1 MKFTNIFKTTAVAL
15 GAVLALSGCIRE
27 TLPKESTIT
36 EGQLLAGQAEVVA
49 ENLLKGIPSGL
60 MSYIS
65 GWEHTDFGYHSVG
78 IYNDYACG
86 LMVSCGHTT
95 GLPAGYCR
103 FYPAAYSWGYAP
115 NSAMPSHVWYNYYP
129 QIKSCNDV
137 IGLLKGNEQLKHY
150 EGIARTYRAMMYIDL
165 ARMFECL
172 YAENETNPNYEA
184 EQIAVAGLT
193 VPIVDENLDE
203 QGAKNN
209 PRATR
214 EEMFNFIFADLAF
227 AEEALAEYTPTSIT
241 NPDLSV
247 VYGLYARAYLW
258 LGGFED
264 GLSGELPEG
273 NDAYALA
280 GEYARKAINA
290 HGGAVMSEAEWTSV
304 TNGFNVAASSWM
316 WGLQHSVDTVINNLF
331 QFTAHMAL
339 EADYGYAP
347 LSMPGVSAK
356 DYERLGDADIRK
368 KLMKGP
374 EKSYADFKAY
384 TSMDEATWS
393 TMANYTFFKYRPAN
407 GNRTEYKAAG
417 AVALPLMRCEEM
429 YFIELE
435 AMAHTQ
441 GNDAA
446 MIELINFMTTYRD
459 PNYLCKTNNIV
470 EEIIFQKGIE
480 FWGEG
485 IKMYDMKRMDIGYAS
500 YWDDNGDGKGDSN
513 YPSDARF
520 VLNGR
525 APWWSYCIPKDET
538 DMNQAVALQGANPN
552 PTQAFKPIT
561 L

>member
-1 MKFTNIFKTTAVAL
+1 MKFTNILKTTALSL
-15 GAVLALSGCIRE
+15 GAALALTGCIRE
-27 TLPKESTIT
+27 TLPKESAIT
-36 EGQLLAGQAEVVA
+36 EGQLMAGQAEVVA

-60 MSYIS
+60 MSYVS

-78 IYNDYACG
+78 VYNDYACG
-86 LMVSCGHTT
+86 LMVSNGWTT
-95 GLPAGYCR
+95 GLPAGYNR
-103 FYPAAYSWGYAP
+103 FYASSYSWGYAP
-115 NSAMPSHVWYNYYP
+115 NSALPSHVWYNYYP
-129 QIKSCNDV
+129 QIKACNDV
-137 IGLLKGNEQLKHY
+137 IRIVGDNELLQEY
-150 EGIARTYRAMMYIDL
+150 VGIARTYRAMMYIDL

-172 YAENETNPNYEA
+172 YAENDTNPNYAADQLE
-184 EQIAVAGLT
+184 VAGLT
-193 VPIVDENLDE
+193 VPIVDELLDE

-227 AEEALAEYTPTSIT
+227 AEEALADYTSISIT

-273 NDAYALA
+273 NAAYAKA
-280 GEYARKAINA
+280 AEYARMAIEA
-290 HGGAVMSEAEWTSV
+290 HGGAVMNENEWTSV

-347 LSMPGVSAK
+347 LSQPGVSAK
-356 DYERLGDADIRK
+356 DYERLSDSDFRK

-374 EKSYADFKAY
+374 EKTYADFKAY
-384 TSMDEATWS
+384 TSMDEGTWS
-393 TMANYTFFKYRPAN
+393 ALANYTFFKFRPAG

-417 AVALPLMRCEEM
+417 AVTLPLMRCEEM

-435 AMAHTQ
+435 ARAHM
-441 GNDAA
+441 GEDV
-446 MIELINFMTTYRD
+446 LIDLITFMKNRD
-459 PNYLCKTNNIV
+459 PYYACKTNDYV
-470 EEIIFQKGIE
+470 DEIIFQKGIE

-485 IKMYDMKRMDIGYAS
+485 IKMYDMKRLDKGYNAAFE
-500 YWDDNGDGKGDSN
+500 GTN
-513 YPSDARF
+513 YPADARF
-520 VLNGR
+520 KIAGR

-538 DMNQAVALQGANPN
+538 DMNKAAALQGSNPN
-552 PTQAFKPIT
+552 PTQAFKPVT
-561 L
+561 LE

>member
-1 MKFTNIFKTTAVAL
+1 MKLTNIFKTTAVAL
-15 GAVLALSGCIRE
+15 SAVVALSGCIRE
-27 TLPKESTIT
+27 TFPKESTIT

-49 ENLLKGIPSGL
+49 ENLLKGIPAGL
-60 MSYIS
+60 MTYIS

-86 LMVSCGHTT
+86 LMVSCGWTT

-103 FYPAAYSWGYAP
+103 FYPAAYSWGYAS

-137 IGLLKGNEQLKHY
+137 INVLNGNEQLKHY

-172 YAENETNPNYEA
+172 YAENETNPSYEA
-184 EQIAVAGLT
+184 EQVAVAGLT

-214 EEMFNFIFADLAF
+214 EEMFNFIFSDLAF

-264 GLSGELPEG
+264 GLSGDLPAG
-273 NDAYALA
+273 NEAYAKA

-290 HGGAVMSEAEWTSV
+290 HGGAVMTEAEWTSV
-304 TNGFNVAASSWM
+304 ANGFNVAASSWM

-347 LSMPGVSAK
+347 LSMPGVSGL
-356 DYERLGDADIRK
+356 DYKRLSDTDFRK

-374 EKSYADFKAY
+374 EKTYADFKGL
-384 TSMDEATWS
+384 TSMTEDEWS
-393 TMANYTFFKYRPAN
+393 GMANYTFFKYRPAG

-417 AVALPLMRCEEM
+417 AVTLPLMRCEEM

-435 AMAHTQ
+435 AIAHTQ
-441 GNDAA
+441 GNDVA

-459 PNYLCKTNNIV
+459 PAYMCLTNDIV
-470 EEIIFQKGIE
+470 DEIIFQKGIE

-485 IKMYDMKRMDIGYAS
+485 IKMYDMKRLDKGYTA
-500 YWDDNGDGKGDSN
+500 YWTEDGGTN
-513 YPSDARF
+513 YPADARF
-520 VLNGR
+520 NLTGR

-538 DMNQAVALQGANPN
+538 DMNKAAALQGANPN

-561 L
+561 F

>member
-1 MKFTNIFKTTAVAL
+1 MKLTNIFKTTAVAL
-15 GAVLALSGCIRE
+15 GAVVALSGCIRE
-27 TLPKESTIT
+27 TLPKEGAIT
-36 EGQLLAGQAEVVA
+36 EGQLMAGQAEVVA

-86 LMVSCGHTT
+86 LMVSNCWQIGN
-95 GLPAGYCR
+95 PPGYCR

-129 QIKSCNDV
+129 QIKACNDV
-137 IGLLKGNEQLKHY
+137 IRVVGENEDLKHY
-150 EGIARTYRAMMYIDL
+150 VGIARTYRAMMYLDL

-172 YAENETNPNYEA
+172 YAENENNPNYES

-227 AEEALAEYTPTSIT
+227 AEEALAEYVSTSIT

-273 NDAYALA
+273 KAAYAKA
-280 GEYARKAINA
+280 AEYARLAIDA
-290 HGGAVMSEAEWTSV
+290 HGGAVLSEYEWTNTS
-304 TNGFNVAASSWM
+304 TAFNTPASSWM

-331 QFTAHMAL
+331 QFTAHMAI
-339 EADYGYAP
+339 EASYGYAP
-347 LSMPGVSAK
+347 LSQPGVSSL
-356 DYERLGDADIRK
+356 DYERLSDTDFRK

-374 EKSYADFKAY
+374 KTTYAEFAPY
-384 TSMDEATWS
+384 TSMTADEFNAL
-393 TMANYTFFKYRPAN
+393 APYVFFKFRPAN

-429 YFIELE
+429 YFIEME
-435 AMAHTQ
+435 AIAHTQ
-441 GNDAA
+441 GSDAA
-446 MIELINFMTTYRD
+446 MFALVDFMRAYRD
-459 PNYLCKTNNIV
+459 PGYAYKSQDV
-470 EEIIFQKGIE
+470 VDEIIFQKGIE

-485 IKMYDMKRMDIGYAS
+485 IKMFDMKRLDKGYKAA
-500 YWDDNGDGKGDSN
+500 YEGTN
-513 YPSDARF
+513 YYESARF
-520 VLNGR
+520 NLKGR
-525 APWWSYCIPKDET
+525 APWWTYCIPKDET
-538 DMNQAVALQGANPN
+538 DMNKAAAAQGANPN
-552 PTQAFKPIT
+552 PTQAFDPIT

>member
-1 MKFTNIFKTTAVAL
+1 MKLTNILKTTALSL
-15 GAVLALSGCIRE
+15 GAALALTGCIRE
-27 TLPKESTIT
+27 TLPKESAIT
-36 EGQLLAGQAEVVA
+36 EGQLMAGQAEVVA

-60 MSYIS
+60 MSYVS

-78 IYNDYACG
+78 VYNDYACG
-86 LMVSCGHTT
+86 LMVSNGWTT
-95 GLPAGYCR
+95 GLPAGYNR

-129 QIKSCNDV
+129 QIKACNDV
-137 IGLLKGNEQLKHY
+137 IRIVGDNELLQEY
-150 EGIARTYRAMMYIDL
+150 VGIARTYRAMMYIDL

-172 YAENETNPNYEA
+172 YAENDTNPNYA
-184 EQIAVAGLT
+184 SEQIRVAGLT
-193 VPIVDENLDE
+193 VPIVDELLDE

-227 AEEALAEYTPTSIT
+227 AEEALANYTSTSIT

-273 NDAYALA
+273 NAAYAKA
-280 GEYARKAINA
+280 AEYARLAINA
-290 HGGAVMSEAEWTSV
+290 HGGAVMSEAEWTSI

-347 LSMPGVSAK
+347 LSQPGVSAK
-356 DYERLGDADIRK
+356 DYARLSDNDFRK

-374 EKSYADFKAY
+374 EKTYADFKAY
-384 TSMDEATWS
+384 TSMSEDEWS
-393 TMANYTFFKYRPAN
+393 ALANYTFFKFRPAN
-407 GNRTEYKAAG
+407 GTRSEYKAA
-417 AVALPLMRCEEM
+417 ASVALPLMRCEEM

-435 AMAHTQ
+435 ARAHM
-441 GNDAA
+441 GEDV
-446 MIELINFMTTYRD
+446 MMDLINFMQNRD
-459 PNYLCKTNNIV
+459 PYYACKTNDYV
-470 EEIIFQKGIE
+470 DEIIFQKGIE

-485 IKMYDMKRMDIGYAS
+485 IKMFDMKRLDKGYDAAFE
-500 YWDDNGDGKGDSN
+500 GTN
-513 YPSDARF
+513 YPADARF
-520 VLNGR
+520 KIAGR

-538 DMNQAVALQGANPN
+538 DMNKAAALQGSNPN
-552 PTQAFKPIT
+552 PSQAFKPVT
-561 L
+561 LE

>member
-1 MKFTNIFKTTAVAL
+1 MKLTNIFKTTAVAL
-15 GAVLALSGCIRE
+15 GAVVALSGCIRE
-27 TLPKESTIT
+27 TLPKEGAIT
-36 EGQLLAGQAEVVA
+36 EGQLMAGQAEVVA

-86 LMVSCGHTT
+86 LMVSNCWQIGN
-95 GLPAGYCR
+95 PAGYCR
-103 FYPAAYSWGYAP
+103 FYPAAYSWGYAS

-129 QIKSCNDV
+129 QIKACNDV
-137 IGLLKGNEQLKHY
+137 IRVVGENEDLKHY
-150 EGIARTYRAMMYIDL
+150 VGIARTYRAMMYIDL

-172 YAENETNPNYEA
+172 YAENENNPNYES

-227 AEEALAEYTPTSIT
+227 AEEALAEYVPTSIT

-273 NDAYALA
+273 KAAYAKA
-280 GEYARKAINA
+280 AEYARLAIDA
-290 HGGAVMSEAEWTSV
+290 HGGAVLSEYEWTNTS
-304 TNGFNVAASSWM
+304 TAFNTPASSWM

-347 LSMPGVSAK
+347 KSQPGVSSL
-356 DYERLGDADIRK
+356 DYERLSDTDFRK

-374 EKSYADFKAY
+374 ETTYAEFAPY
-384 TSMDEATWS
+384 TSMTADEFNAL
-393 TMANYTFFKYRPAN
+393 APYVFFKFRPAN

-429 YFIELE
+429 YFIEME
-435 AMAHTQ
+435 AIAHTQ

-446 MIELINFMTTYRD
+446 MLMLIEFMQANRD
-459 PNYLCKTNNIV
+459 PNYACKTNDIV
-470 EEIIFQKGIE
+470 DEIIFQKGIE

-485 IKMYDMKRMDIGYAS
+485 IKMYDMKRLDKGYKAA
-500 YWDDNGDGKGDSN
+500 YEGTN
-513 YPSDARF
+513 YYESARF
-520 VLNGR
+520 NLNGR
-525 APWWSYCIPKDET
+525 APWWTYCIPKDET
-538 DMNQAVALQGANPN
+538 DMNKAAAAQGANPN
-552 PTQAFKPIT
+552 PTQAFDPIT

>member
-1 MKFTNIFKTTAVAL
+1 MKLTNIFKTTAVAL
-15 GAVLALSGCIRE
+15 SAVVALSGCIRE
-27 TLPKESTIT
+27 TLPKEGAIT
-36 EGQLLAGQAEVVA
+36 EGQLMAGQAEVVA

-86 LMVSCGHTT
+86 LMVSNCWQIGN
-95 GLPAGYCR
+95 PAGYCR

-129 QIKSCNDV
+129 QIKACNDV
-137 IGLLKGNEQLKHY
+137 IRVVGENEDLKHY
-150 EGIARTYRAMMYIDL
+150 VGIARTYRAMMYLDL

-172 YAENETNPNYEA
+172 YAENENNPNYES

-227 AEEALAEYTPTSIT
+227 AEEALAEYVPTSIT

-273 NDAYALA
+273 KAAYAKA
-280 GEYARKAINA
+280 AEYARLAIDA
-290 HGGAVMSEAEWTSV
+290 HGGAVLSEYEWTNTS
-304 TNGFNVAASSWM
+304 TAFNTPASSWM

-347 LSMPGVSAK
+347 LSQPGVSSL
-356 DYERLGDADIRK
+356 DYERLSDTDFRK

-374 EKSYADFKAY
+374 ETTYAEFAPY
-384 TSMDEATWS
+384 TSMTADEFNAL
-393 TMANYTFFKYRPAN
+393 APYVFFKFRPAN

-429 YFIELE
+429 YFIEME
-435 AMAHTQ
+435 AIAHTQ
-441 GNDAA
+441 GSDAA
-446 MIELINFMTTYRD
+446 MFALVDFMRAYRD
-459 PNYLCKTNNIV
+459 PGYAYKSQDV
-470 EEIIFQKGIE
+470 VDEIIFQKGIE

-485 IKMYDMKRMDIGYAS
+485 IKMFDMKRLDKGYKAA
-500 YWDDNGDGKGDSN
+500 YEGTN
-513 YPSDARF
+513 YYESARF
-520 VLNGR
+520 NLKGR
-525 APWWSYCIPKDET
+525 APWWTYCIPKDET
-538 DMNQAVALQGANPN
+538 DMNKAAAAQGANPN
-552 PTQAFKPIT
+552 PTQAFDPIT

>member
-1 MKFTNIFKTTAVAL
+1 MKLTNIFKTTAVAL
-15 GAVLALSGCIRE
+15 GAVVALSGCIRE
-27 TLPKESTIT
+27 TLPKEGAIT
-36 EGQLLAGQAEVVA
+36 EGQLMAGQAEVVA

-86 LMVSCGHTT
+86 LMVSNCWQIGN
-95 GLPAGYCR
+95 PAGYCR

-129 QIKSCNDV
+129 QIKACNDV
-137 IGLLKGNEQLKHY
+137 IRVVGENEDLKHY
-150 EGIARTYRAMMYIDL
+150 VGIARTYRAMMYLDL

-172 YAENETNPNYEA
+172 YAENENNPNYES

-227 AEEALAEYTPTSIT
+227 AEEALAEYVPTSIT

-273 NDAYALA
+273 KAAYAKA
-280 GEYARKAINA
+280 AEYARLAIDA
-290 HGGAVMSEAEWTSV
+290 HGGAVLSENEWTNTS
-304 TNGFNVAASSWM
+304 TAFNTPASSWM

-331 QFTAHMAL
+331 QFTAHMAI

-347 LSMPGVSAK
+347 LSQPGVSSL
-356 DYERLGDADIRK
+356 DYERLSDTDFRK

-374 EKSYADFKAY
+374 ETTYAEFAPY
-384 TSMDEATWS
+384 TSMTADEFNAL
-393 TMANYTFFKYRPAN
+393 APYVFFKFRPAN

-429 YFIELE
+429 YFIEME
-435 AMAHTQ
+435 AIAHTQ

-446 MIELINFMTTYRD
+446 MMQLIQFMQANRD
-459 PNYLCKTNNIV
+459 PNYACKTNDIV
-470 EEIIFQKGIE
+470 DEIIFQKGIE

-485 IKMYDMKRMDIGYAS
+485 IKMYDMKRLDKGYKAA
-500 YWDDNGDGKGDSN
+500 YEGTN
-513 YPSDARF
+513 YYESARF
-520 VLNGR
+520 NLNGR
-525 APWWSYCIPKDET
+525 APWWTYCIPKDET
-538 DMNQAVALQGANPN
+538 DMNKAAAAQGANPN
-552 PTQAFKPIT
+552 PTQAFDPIT

>member
-1 MKFTNIFKTTAVAL
+1 MKLTKIFKTTALSL

-27 TLPKESTIT
+27 TLPKEGAIT
-36 EGQLLAGQAEVVA
+36 EGQLMAGQAEVVA

-60 MSYIS
+60 MTYVS

-78 IYNDYACG
+78 VYDDYACG
-86 LMVSCGHTT
+86 LMVSNSWQIGN
-95 GLPAGYCR
+95 PAGYCR

-129 QIKSCNDV
+129 QIKACNDV
-137 IGLLKGNEQLKHY
+137 IRVVGDNEALKHY
-150 EGIARTYRAMMYIDL
+150 VGIARTYRAMMYIDL

-172 YAENETNPNYEA
+172 YAENDNNPAYEA
-184 EQIAVAGLT
+184 EQLTVAGLT

-214 EEMFNFIFADLAF
+214 EEMFKFIFADLAF
-227 AEEALAEYTPTSIT
+227 AEDALAEYVSTSIT

-273 NDAYALA
+273 KAAYEKAA
-280 GEYARKAINA
+280 EYARLAINEF
-290 HGGAVMSEAEWTSV
+290 GGAVLSEAEWTSV
-304 TNGFNVAASSWM
+304 TNGFNSPASSWM

-339 EADYGYAP
+339 EASYGYAP
-347 LSMPGVSAK
+347 LSQPGVSSL
-356 DYERLGDADIRK
+356 DYERLSDSDIRK

-374 EKSYADFKAY
+374 KTTYADFAPY
-384 TSMDEATWS
+384 TSMSADEFNAL
-393 TMANYTFFKYRPAN
+393 APYVFFKYRPAN

-429 YFIELE
+429 YFIEME
-435 AMAHTQ
+435 AIAHTQ
-441 GNDAA
+441 GNDVA
-446 MIELINFMTTYRD
+446 MMQLIQFMQAYRD
-459 PNYLCKTNNIV
+459 PYYACLTNNIV
-470 EEIIFQKGIE
+470 DEIIFQKGIE

-485 IKMYDMKRMDIGYAS
+485 IKMFDMKRLNIGYKAA
-500 YWDDNGDGKGDSN
+500 YEGTNYYDS
-513 YPSDARF
+513 ARF
-520 VLNGR
+520 NLNGR
-525 APWWSYCIPKDET
+525 APWWTYCIPKDET
-538 DMNQAVALQGANPN
+538 DMNKAAAMQGANPN
-552 PTQAFKPIT
+552 PTQAFDPI
-561 L
+561 LL

>member
-1 MKFTNIFKTTAVAL
+1 MKLTNIFKTTALSL
-15 GAVLALSGCIRE
+15 GAALALTGCIRE

-36 EGQLLAGQAEVVA
+36 EGQLMAGQAEVVA

-60 MSYIS
+60 MTYIS

-86 LMVSCGHTT
+86 LMVSCGHTV

-137 IGLLKGNEQLKHY
+137 INVVGDNESLKHY
-150 EGIARTYRAMMYIDL
+150 VGIARTYRAMMYLDL

-172 YAENETNPNYEA
+172 YAENEANPNYEA
-184 EQIAVAGLT
+184 EWLDVQGLT

-227 AEEALAEYTPTSIT
+227 AEEALAEYTPTAIN

-258 LGGFED
+258 LGGFDD
-264 GLSGELPEG
+264 GLSGDLPYG
-273 NDAYALA
+273 NEAYALA
-280 GEYARKAINA
+280 GEYARKAIDA

-304 TNGFNVAASSWM
+304 ANGFNVPASSWM

-347 LSMPGVSAK
+347 LSMPGVSQK
-356 DYERLGDADIRK
+356 DYERLGNADIRK

-374 EKSYADFKAY
+374 EKTYAEFKPY

-459 PNYLCKTNNIV
+459 PNYMCLTNDIV
-470 EEIIFQKGIE
+470 GEIIFQKGIE

-485 IKMYDMKRMDIGYAS
+485 IKMYDMKRLDIGYAS

-520 VLNGR
+520 VLKGR
-525 APWWSYCIPKDET
+525 APWWTYCIPKDET
-538 DMNQAVALQGANPN
+538 DMNQAAAAQGANPN

>member
-1 MKFTNIFKTTAVAL
+1 MKFTNILKTTALSL
-15 GAVLALSGCIRE
+15 GAALALTGCIRE
-27 TLPKESTIT
+27 TLPKESAIT
-36 EGQLLAGQAEVVA
+36 EGQLMSGQAEVVA

-60 MSYIS
+60 MSYVS

-78 IYNDYACG
+78 VYNDYACG
-86 LMVSCGHTT
+86 LMVSNGWTT
-95 GLPAGYCR
+95 GLPAGYNR
-103 FYPAAYSWGYAP
+103 FYASSYSWGYAP
-115 NSAMPSHVWYNYYP
+115 NSALPSHVWYNYYP
-129 QIKSCNDV
+129 QIKACNDV
-137 IGLLKGNEQLKHY
+137 IRIVGDNELLQEY
-150 EGIARTYRAMMYIDL
+150 VGIARTYRAMMYLDL

-172 YAENETNPNYEA
+172 YAENDTNPNYA
-184 EQIAVAGLT
+184 SDQLKVAGLT
-193 VPIVDENLDE
+193 VPIVDELLDE

-214 EEMFNFIFADLAF
+214 EEIFNFIFADLAF
-227 AEEALAEYTPTSIT
+227 AEEALADYTSTSIT

-273 NDAYALA
+273 NAAYAKA
-280 GEYARKAINA
+280 AEYARMAINA
-290 HGGAVMSEAEWTSV
+290 HGGAVMNENEWTSI

-347 LSMPGVSAK
+347 LSQPGVSAK
-356 DYERLGDADIRK
+356 DYERLSDSDFRK

-374 EKSYADFKAY
+374 EKTYADFQAY
-384 TSMDEATWS
+384 TSMDEGTWS
-393 TMANYTFFKYRPAN
+393 ALANYTFFKFRPAN

-417 AVALPLMRCEEM
+417 AVTLPLMRCEEM

-435 AMAHTQ
+435 ARAHM
-441 GNDAA
+441 GEDV
-446 MIELINFMTTYRD
+446 MIDLITFMKNRD
-459 PNYLCKTNNIV
+459 PYYACKTNDYV
-470 EEIIFQKGIE
+470 DEIIFQKGIE

-485 IKMYDMKRMDIGYAS
+485 IKMYDMKRLDKGYDAAFS
-500 YWDDNGDGKGDSN
+500 GTN
-513 YPSDARF
+513 YPADARF
-520 VLNGR
+520 KIEGR

-538 DMNQAVALQGANPN
+538 DMNQAAALQGSNPN
-552 PTQAFKPIT
+552 PTQAFKPVT
-561 L
+561 LE

>member
-1 MKFTNIFKTTAVAL
+1 MKLTNILKTTALSL
-15 GAVLALSGCIRE
+15 GAALALTGCIRE
-27 TLPKESTIT
+27 TFPKEGTIT
-36 EGQLLAGQAEVVA
+36 QGQLLAGQAEVVA

-60 MSYIS
+60 MTYIS

-86 LMVSCGHTT
+86 LMVSNGWTT

-137 IGLLKGNEQLKHY
+137 INVLNGNEQLKHY
-150 EGIARTYRAMMYIDL
+150 EGIARTYRAMMYLDL

-172 YAENETNPNYEA
+172 YAENETNPNYESD
-184 EQIAVAGLT
+184 QLRVAGLT
-193 VPIVDENLDE
+193 VPIVDEKLDE

-214 EEMFNFIFADLAF
+214 EEMFKFIFSDLAF
-227 AEEALAEYTPTSIT
+227 AEEALAEYVPTSIT

-258 LGGFED
+258 LGGFDD

-273 NDAYALA
+273 NDAYTKAA
-280 GEYARKAINA
+280 EYARMAINA
-290 HGGAVMSEAEWTSV
+290 HGGAIMNEAEWTSV
-304 TNGFNVAASSWM
+304 ANGFNVAASSWM

-339 EADYGYAP
+339 EAEYGYAP
-347 LSMPGVSAK
+347 LSMPGVSSK
-356 DYERLGDADIRK
+356 DYDRLASTDFRK

-374 EKSYADFKAY
+374 NTTYAEMKPY
-384 TSMDEATWS
+384 TSMSEDEWS
-393 TMANYTFFKYRPAN
+393 DMANYVFFKYRPAA

-417 AVALPLMRCEEM
+417 AVTLPLMRCEEM
-429 YFIELE
+429 YFIEME
-435 AMAHTQ
+435 AVAHAQ
-441 GNDAA
+441 GNDAGWA
-446 MIELINFMTTYRD
+446 LLNQFMANRD
-459 PNYLCKTNNIV
+459 SNYICPTSDV
-470 EEIIFQKGIE
+470 VDEIIFQKGIE

-485 IKMYDMKRMDIGYAS
+485 IKMFDMKRLDKGYQAA
-500 YWDDNGDGKGDSN
+500 YVGTN
-513 YPSDARF
+513 YPTDARF
-520 VLNGR
+520 NLKGR
-525 APWWSYCIPKDET
+525 APWWTYCIPKDET
-538 DMNQAVALQGANPN
+538 DMNKAAALQGSNPN
-552 PTQAFKPIT
+552 PSQAFKPIT
-561 L
+561 E

>member
-1 MKFTNIFKTTAVAL
+1 MKLTNIFKTTAVAL
-15 GAVLALSGCIRE
+15 GAVVALSGCIRE
-27 TLPKESTIT
+27 TLPKEGAIT
-36 EGQLLAGQAEVVA
+36 EGQLMAGQAEVVA

-86 LMVSCGHTT
+86 LMVSNSWQIGN
-95 GLPAGYCR
+95 PAGYCR

-129 QIKSCNDV
+129 QIKACNDV
-137 IGLLKGNEQLKHY
+137 IRVVGENEDLKHY
-150 EGIARTYRAMMYIDL
+150 VGIARTYRAMMYLDL

-172 YAENETNPNYEA
+172 YAENENNPNYES

-227 AEEALAEYTPTSIT
+227 AEEALAEYVSTSIT

-273 NDAYALA
+273 KAAYEKAA
-280 GEYARKAINA
+280 EYARLAINA
-290 HGGAVMSEAEWTSV
+290 HGGAVLSEYEWTNTS
-304 TNGFNVAASSWM
+304 TAFNTPASSWM

-331 QFTAHMAL
+331 QFTAHMAI
-339 EADYGYAP
+339 EASYGYAP
-347 LSMPGVSAK
+347 LSQPGVSSL
-356 DYERLGDADIRK
+356 DYERLSDTDFRK

-374 EKSYADFKAY
+374 ETTYAEFAPY
-384 TSMDEATWS
+384 TSMTADEFNAL
-393 TMANYTFFKYRPAN
+393 APYVFFKFRPAN

-429 YFIELE
+429 YFIEME
-435 AMAHTQ
+435 AIAHTQ

-446 MIELINFMTTYRD
+446 MMQLIQFMQANRD
-459 PNYLCKTNNIV
+459 PNYACKTNDIV
-470 EEIIFQKGIE
+470 DEIIFQKGIE

-485 IKMYDMKRMDIGYAS
+485 IKMFDMKRLDKGYKAA
-500 YWDDNGDGKGDSN
+500 YEGTN
-513 YPSDARF
+513 YYESARF
-520 VLNGR
+520 NLNGR
-525 APWWSYCIPKDET
+525 APWWTYCIPKDET
-538 DMNQAVALQGANPN
+538 DMNKAAAAQGANPN
-552 PTQAFKPIT
+552 PTQAFDPIT

>member
-1 MKFTNIFKTTAVAL
+1 MKFTNILKTTALSL
-15 GAVLALSGCIRE
+15 GAALALTGCIRE
-27 TLPKESTIT
+27 TLPKESAIT
-36 EGQLLAGQAEVVA
+36 EGQLMAGQAEVVA

-60 MSYIS
+60 MSYVS

-78 IYNDYACG
+78 VYNDYACG
-86 LMVSCGHTT
+86 LMVSNGWTT
-95 GLPAGYCR
+95 GLPAGYNR
-103 FYPAAYSWGYAP
+103 FYASSYSWGYAP
-115 NSAMPSHVWYNYYP
+115 NSALPSHVWYNYYP
-129 QIKSCNDV
+129 QIKACNDV
-137 IGLLKGNEQLKHY
+137 IRIVGDNESLQQY
-150 EGIARTYRAMMYIDL
+150 VGIARTYRAMLYIDL

-172 YAENETNPNYEA
+172 YAENDTNPNYAADQLE
-184 EQIAVAGLT
+184 VAGLT
-193 VPIVDENLDE
+193 VPIVDELLDE

-227 AEEALAEYTPTSIT
+227 AEEALADYTSTSIT

-273 NDAYALA
+273 NAAYQKAA
-280 GEYARKAINA
+280 EYARMAINEF
-290 HGGAVMSEAEWTSV
+290 GGAVMNENEWTSV

-347 LSMPGVSAK
+347 MSMPGVSAK
-356 DYERLGDADIRK
+356 DYERLSDTDFRK

-374 EKSYADFKAY
+374 EKKYADFQAY

-393 TMANYTFFKYRPAN
+393 ALANYTFFKFRPAG

-417 AVALPLMRCEEM
+417 AVTLPLMRCEEM

-435 AMAHTQ
+435 ARAHM
-441 GNDAA
+441 GEDV
-446 MIELINFMTTYRD
+446 MVDLIKFMNNRD
-459 PNYLCKTNNIV
+459 PYYACKTNDYV
-470 EEIIFQKGIE
+470 DEIIFQKGIE

-485 IKMYDMKRMDIGYAS
+485 IKMFDMKRLDKGYDAAFE
-500 YWDDNGDGKGDSN
+500 GTN
-513 YPSDARF
+513 YPADARF
-520 VLNGR
+520 KIAGR

-538 DMNQAVALQGANPN
+538 DMNKAAALQGSNPN
-552 PTQAFKPIT
+552 PSQAFKPVT

>member
-1 MKFTNIFKTTAVAL
+1 MKFSKIFKTTALSL

-27 TLPKESTIT
+27 TFPKEGAIT
-36 EGQLLAGQAEVVA
+36 EGQLMAGQAEVVA

-60 MSYIS
+60 MTYIS

-86 LMVSCGHTT
+86 LMVSNGWTI
-95 GLPAGYCR
+95 GNPAGYCR
-103 FYPAAYSWGYAP
+103 FYPAAYSWGYAS

-129 QIKSCNDV
+129 QIKACNDV
-137 IGLLKGNEQLKHY
+137 IRVVGDNEALKHY
-150 EGIARTYRAMMYIDL
+150 VGIARTYRAMMYIDL

-172 YAENETNPNYEA
+172 YAENENNPNYES

-214 EEMFNFIFADLAF
+214 EEMFKFIFADLAF

-264 GLSGELPEG
+264 GLSGELPQG
-273 NDAYALA
+273 NAAYAKA
-280 GEYARKAINA
+280 AEYARLAINA
-290 HGGAVMSEAEWTSV
+290 HGGGAVMSEAEWTSV
-304 TNGFNVAASSWM
+304 TNGFNTPASSWM

-339 EADYGYAP
+339 EASYGYAP
-347 LSMPGVSAK
+347 LSQPGVSSL
-356 DYERLGDADIRK
+356 DYERLSDTDFRK

-374 EKSYADFKAY
+374 NTNYADIAPY
-384 TSMDEATWS
+384 TSMSADEFNAL
-393 TMANYTFFKYRPAN
+393 ADYVFFKYRPAN

-429 YFIELE
+429 YFIEME
-435 AMAHTQ
+435 AIAHTK
-441 GNDAA
+441 GAETA
-446 MIELINFMTTYRD
+446 MFALVDFMQTYRD
-459 PNYLCKTNNIV
+459 PDYAYKSQDV
-470 EEIIFQKGIE
+470 VDEIIFQKGIE

-485 IKMYDMKRMDIGYAS
+485 IKMYDMKRLDKGYKAS
-500 YWDDNGDGKGDSN
+500 YEGTN
-513 YPSDARF
+513 YDESARF
-520 VLNGR
+520 NLKGR
-525 APWWSYCIPKDET
+525 APWWTYCIPKDET
-538 DMNQAVALQGANPN
+538 DMNKAAAHQGANPN
-552 PTQAFKPIT
+552 PTQAFDPIT

>member
-1 MKFTNIFKTTAVAL
+1 MKLTNIFKTTAVAL
-15 GAVLALSGCIRE
+15 GAVVALSGCIRE
-27 TLPKESTIT
+27 TLPKEGAIT
-36 EGQLLAGQAEVVA
+36 EGQLMAGQAEVVA

-86 LMVSCGHTT
+86 LMVSNSWQIGN
-95 GLPAGYCR
+95 PAGYCR

-129 QIKSCNDV
+129 QIKACNDV
-137 IGLLKGNEQLKHY
+137 IRVVGENEDLKHY
-150 EGIARTYRAMMYIDL
+150 VGIARTYRAMMYIDL

-172 YAENETNPNYEA
+172 YAENENNPNYEA
-184 EQIAVAGLT
+184 EQLAVAGLT

-214 EEMFNFIFADLAF
+214 EEMFKFIFADLAF
-227 AEEALAEYTPTSIT
+227 AEEALAEYVPTSIT

-273 NDAYALA
+273 KAAYEKAA
-280 GEYARKAINA
+280 EYARLAITA
-290 HGGAVMSEAEWTSV
+290 HGGAVLTEYEWTNTS
-304 TNGFNVAASSWM
+304 TAFNTPGSSWM

-331 QFTAHMAL
+331 QFTAHMAI

-347 LSMPGVSAK
+347 LSQPGVSSL
-356 DYERLGDADIRK
+356 DYERLSDTDFRK

-374 EKSYADFKAY
+374 KTTYAEFAPY
-384 TSMDEATWS
+384 TTMSADEFNAL
-393 TMANYTFFKYRPAN
+393 APYVFFKFRPAN

-435 AMAHTQ
+435 AIAHTQ
-441 GNDAA
+441 GNDVA
-446 MIELINFMTTYRD
+446 MLALIDFMRNHRD
-459 PNYLCKTNNIV
+459 PNYACLTNDIV
-470 EEIIFQKGIE
+470 DEIIFQKGIE

-485 IKMYDMKRMDIGYAS
+485 IKMFDMKRLDKGYQAA
-500 YWDDNGDGKGDSN
+500 YKGTNYYDS
-513 YPSDARF
+513 ARF
-520 VLNGR
+520 NLDGR
-525 APWWSYCIPKDET
+525 APWWTYCIPKDET
-538 DMNQAVALQGANPN
+538 DMNKAAAMQGANPN
-552 PTQAFKPIT
+552 PTQAFDPII